1 MEANKIIVETSV
13 SDSSGM
19 TNYETT
25 EEPRRR
31 SRRRRLGAAP
41 PFLHL
46 TAVAALLLFA
56 PGGLCAGP
64 GRLLK
69 KEKSNKKKSSKKDS
83 LKKATKKDGLL
94 SVDGGR
100 DPEYASIMGGDTL
113 TQPLA
118 SVDGGRDPRHTPPI
132 TSREPSTDPVA
143 IGVSDGRSG
152 YTNTLR
158 TSSDSGDALPLSLS
172 TGPIPYSD
180 MGDDNDDWIMGV
192 SNLDVTDT
200 DFTPHGVSNG
210 ESAAS
215 CSVGQECISRFSATH
230 AVRGM
235 MFDVTAKHPVRL
247 TSLDLNLLHAGEK
260 LDVTLFRKKTKG
272 PWNGSAKKPGDWQKI
287 LRRAVWSNGRDKPSP
302 FWKKGSQIELAA
314 GETQAFYVWVKDPLQ
329 SLLVAAGSA
338 DTDTST
344 SNFDLTIDPV
354 IYSAKKFEEFYMHW
368 IFNGRM
374 RYERIGSNGKNNMP
388 RASFSLP
395 DMSDN
400 EAVRNEVVM
409 TDHKEATHF
418 ETGVVFQVRAETA
431 ITVVNL
437 QLFFRYSLRE
447 TVSIWTKWGNYD
459 ASTFRAGKWK
469 FLGKTEVDARN
480 GSDCKCFTPLPPG
493 SIEQVRIN
501 EGGVRSFY
509 VTLKGSR
516 NLLISNNR
524 DTGDESGR
532 KDGKAVLV
540 VGKSVQEK
548 FGQLFPNFEWIGGV
562 EYISDRTG

>member
-1 MEANKIIVETSV
+1 
-13 SDSSGM
+13 M

-25 EEPRRR
+25 EKPRRR
-31 SRRRRLGAAP
+31 PRRRRPGAAP

-46 TAVAALLLFA
+46 AAVAALLLFA

-64 GRLLK
+64 GRVLK
-69 KEKSNKKKSSKKDS
+69 KEKSNKKKLSKKDS

-100 DPEYASIMGGDTL
+100 DPEYASIMVGDAFIH
-113 TQPLA
+113 PLA
-118 SVDGGRDPRHTPPI
+118 SVDGGRDPEHAPRI
-132 TSREPSTDPVA
+132 TGREPSTDPVA
-143 IGVSDGRSG
+143 IGVSGGRSG

-158 TSSDSGDALPLSLS
+158 TSSDGGDALPLSPS
-172 TGPIPYSD
+172 TGPMAYSD
-180 MGDDNDDWIMGV
+180 DDDNWEIMGV
-192 SNLDVTDT
+192 SNLNVNSLDT
-200 DFTPHGVSNG
+200 DFTPNGV
-210 ESAAS
+210 SAAS
-215 CSVGQECISRFSATH
+215 CNAGQECISRFSATH

-247 TSLDLNLLHAGEK
+247 TSLGLNLLHAGEN

-287 LRRAVWSNGRDKPSP
+287 LRRAVRSNGQDKPSP

-314 GETQAFYVWVKDPLQ
+314 GETQAFYVWVADPRR

-374 RYERIGSNGKNNMP
+374 RYERIVSNGKINMP
-388 RASFSLP
+388 HASFSLP

-400 EAVRNEVVM
+400 ESVRNEVVM

-418 ETGVVFQVRAETA
+418 ETGAVFQVRAETA

-447 TVSIWTKWGNYD
+447 TVSIWTKWGGYN
-459 ASTFRAGKWK
+459 ASTFKAGKWK

-480 GSDCKCFTPLPPG
+480 GSDCKCFTPLPLG
-493 SIEQVRIN
+493 SMKQARIN

-509 VTLKGSR
+509 VTLKDSR
-516 NLLISNNR
+516 NLLISNKR

-540 VGKSVQEK
+540 VGKSVQQK